1 MLLSLS
7 IVFLRHYCVGV
18 SLTRACMDAVVSQV
32 FVKYADKASKLI
44 DVRAVEKIMSEL
56 LQETLNDDLLDLV
69 IQMTDCMIGL
79 SV

>member
-1 MLLSLS
+1 MH
-7 IVFLRHYCVGV
+7 V
-18 SLTRACMDAVVSQV
+18 VVSQV